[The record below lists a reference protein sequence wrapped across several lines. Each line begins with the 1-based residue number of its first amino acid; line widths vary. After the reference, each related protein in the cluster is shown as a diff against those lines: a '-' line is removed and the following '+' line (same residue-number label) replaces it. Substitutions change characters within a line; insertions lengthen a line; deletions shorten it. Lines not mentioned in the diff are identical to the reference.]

1 MKLLYRPEIDGLRA
15 IAVIAV
21 IIYHAQ
27 IKIFNHQLFKGGFI
41 GVDIFFVISG
51 YLITSI
57 ILNEL
62 LLTNSFSFKF
72 FYERRIR
79 RILPV
84 LFVVMIAS
92 LPFGWIYLFPTS
104 LLDFSKSILYSIG
117 FSSNYFFYDTGQE
130 YGALSGFFKP
140 FLHTWSLSVEE
151 QYYILFPFIALIIFR
166 YIKKYLVHI
175 LIIGFITSLMLADW
189 TSKNDNS
196 MSFYLVHTRMWELLA
211 GSLLAYFE
219 IKIGRNNKYKILN
232 LTLPFFGLVL
242 IGYSLLF
249 FYDGIHH
256 PSYYTLLP
264 IAGVSLIIW
273 FSNKNEFITKILTT
287 KLFVGIGLISYSL
300 YLWHYPIFS
309 FIKISG
315 IASGNIINKLVLIP
329 IIFVLSISSYFF
341 IERPFRNKKFSFKKV
356 LAFVFFLAL
365 ILLTFNLLVIKNNGY
380 SKRFEELK
388 VINENY
394 NPDNFFLSKT
404 RMEQIKPN
412 KKFNSEYFNIL
423 VIGDSFAEDLFN
435 ALNLNRYQYQKVD
448 FFLGGYNYKLITNHE
463 LLKASNL
470 VIYSYDWN
478 DGRLESFKN
487 NLKKIQKI
495 NPNIAITSSS
505 NEYNVF
511 SSLYTIIDQK
521 IFFDK
526 KNFDYFGLKNIYFEN
541 RSVHSQSSIN
551 QKLKKFA
558 LKEKLKYLNREDFM
572 CNIIKKECD
581 YVDND
586 GNKLFHDYGHYTKA
600 GAKYFGNK
608 IYENNWLKLD
618 QE

>member
-1 MKLLYRPEIDGLRA
+1 
-15 IAVIAV
+15 
-21 IIYHAQ
+21 
-27 IKIFNHQLFKGGFI
+27 
-41 GVDIFFVISG
+41 
-51 YLITSI
+51 
-57 ILNEL
+57 
-62 LLTNSFSFKF
+62 
-72 FYERRIR
+72 
-79 RILPV
+79 
-84 LFVVMIAS
+84 
-92 LPFGWIYLFPTS
+92 
-104 LLDFSKSILYSIG
+104 
-117 FSSNYFFYDTGQE
+117 
-130 YGALSGFFKP
+130 
-140 FLHTWSLSVEE
+140 
-151 QYYILFPFIALIIFR
+151 
-166 YIKKYLVHI
+166 

-196 MSFYLVHTRMWELLA
+196 MSFYLVHTRMWEMLA

-329 IIFVLSISSYFF
+329 IIFVLSISSYFL
-341 IERPFRNKKFSFKKV
+341 IERPFRNKNFSFKKV

-380 SKRFEELK
+380 SKRFEKFK

-404 RMEQIKPN
+404 RMEQINPN

-435 ALNLNRYQYQKVD
+435 ALNLNRYQYRKVD

-478 DGRLESFKN
+478 DGRLENLKN

-526 KNFDYFGLKNIYFEN
+526 KNFDYFGLKNTYFEN

>member
-329 IIFVLSISSYFF
+329 IIFVLSISSYFL
-341 IERPFRNKKFSFKKV
+341 IERPFRNKNFSFKKV

-365 ILLTFNLLVIKNNGY
+365 ILLIFNLLVIKNNGY
-380 SKRFEELK
+380 SKRFEKLK

-404 RMEQIKPN
+404 RMEQINPN

-435 ALNLNRYQYQKVD
+435 ALNLNRYQYRKVD

-478 DGRLESFKN
+478 DGRFESFKN

-526 KNFDYFGLKNIYFEN
+526 KNFDYFGLKNTYFKN
-541 RSVHSQSSIN
+541 RSVHSQSNIN

-608 IYENNWLKLD
+608 IYENNWLKLN

>member
-15 IAVIAV
+15 IAVTAV

-27 IKIFNHQLFKGGFI
+27 VKIFDHQLFKGGFI

-62 LLTNSFSFKF
+62 FLTNSFSFKF

-84 LFVVMIAS
+84 LFVVMIVS

-151 QYYILFPFIALIIFR
+151 QYYILFPLIALIIFR
-166 YIKKYLVHI
+166 YIRKYLVHI
-175 LIIGFITSLMLADW
+175 LIIGFITSLILADW
-189 TSKNDNS
+189 TSKNDHS
-196 MSFYLVHTRMWELLA
+196 MSFYLVHTRMWELLV

-219 IKIGRNNKYKILN
+219 IKIGRKNKYKILN

-264 IAGVSLIIW
+264 IIGVSLIIW

-300 YLWHYPIFS
+300 YLWHYPVFS

-329 IIFVLSISSYFF
+329 IIFVLSISSYYL
-341 IERPFRNKKFSFKKV
+341 IESPFRNKNFSFKNV
-356 LAFVFFLAL
+356 LAVLFFLASMLL
-365 ILLTFNLLVIKNNGY
+365 IFNLLVIKNNGY
-380 SKRFEELK
+380 PKRFDKLK
-388 VINENY
+388 AINENY

-404 RMEQIKPN
+404 RMEQINPN

-423 VIGDSFAEDLFN
+423 VTGDSFAEDLFN
-435 ALNLNRYQYQKVD
+435 ALNLNRYQYSKVD
-448 FFLGGYNYKLITNHE
+448 FFLDGYNYNSITDYE

-478 DGRLESFKN
+478 DNRLEKFKN

-495 NPNIAITSSS
+495 NPNIAVTSSS

-526 KNFDYFGLKNIYFEN
+526 ENFDYFGLKNIYFEN

-608 IYENNWLKLD
+608 IYKNNWLKLD